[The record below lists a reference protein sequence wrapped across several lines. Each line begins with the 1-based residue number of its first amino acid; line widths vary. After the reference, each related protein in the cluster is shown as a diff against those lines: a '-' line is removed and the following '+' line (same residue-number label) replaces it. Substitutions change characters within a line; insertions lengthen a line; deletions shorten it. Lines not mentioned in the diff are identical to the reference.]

1 MIIRKIMKQRDWLFD
16 LTAALVFNRQHY
28 IKYTQKRNYK
38 NTTMVHLN
46 WIQRYNWVFWKKHS
60 AMGSMVH
67 LDVVTYQNNH
77 NPLIS
82 TVGFSNGEKIVT
94 NLFYIPI
101 RNKYLHVIVPESS
114 NQFGLADLWPG
125 SAFYLREASEM
136 IGLRFINLHDTRR
149 LLLDYS
155 SFLNPLK
162 KSLSPAGLE
171 FTTGLTGP
179 HNVLTHNVTSP
190 LL

>member
-1 MIIRKIMKQRDWLFD
+1 MGG
-16 LTAALVFNRQHY
+16 
-28 IKYTQKRNYK
+28 
-38 NTTMVHLN
+38 MVH
-46 WIQRYNWVFWKKHS
+46 ID
-60 AMGSMVH
+60 A
-67 LDVVTYQNNH
+67 VTYQNNH

-94 NLFYIPI
+94 NLFYIPT
-101 RNKYLHVIVPESS
+101 RNKYLHIVVPESS

-125 SAFYLREASEM
+125 SAFYLREAAEM
-136 IGLRFINLHDTRR
+136 IGLRFTYLYDTRR

-162 KSLSPAGLE
+162 KSLSPSGLE
-171 FTTGLTGP
+171 STTGSATP
-179 HNVLTHNVTSP
+179 YNVLTHNVTAP